1 MARIIRIDKELEKEL
16 THKKCGAV
24 IGYYEREVD
33 YKNYPDYGGGND
45 RYGHI
50 VCPHCFEVIQFPA

>member
-1 MARIIRIDKELEKEL
+1 MARIIKIDTEQEKKI

-24 IGYYEREVD
+24 IGYYEREVI
-33 YKNYPDYGGGND
+33 YKNIQDYGGGSD

-50 VCPHCFEVIQFPA
+50 DCPHCGETIQWCT